1 MENRETN
8 NNVFLE
14 SEGGSKRLIGI
25 VAIVGGILFILFL
38 GLLSFN
44 FGSNSSDKEKEEN
57 NKNALDMLNANNML
71 NTNNSDSNNEARF
84 GEEDNFT
91 EVQSSGKGLLSD
103 LGLENQQNS
112 NDLVDS
118 VKNNQT
124 FEAQPIFNE
133 SFAAQSQKEQQPW
146 WLTKDGFIKPRIIKG
161 TSVGVISPRG
171 GESAK
176 ESNEQQKQNERF
188 DPAEME
194 QKTLQALNSMI
205 EQTKNIDY
213 NALMTANAEAQA
225 AAGISGFS
233 ESTDYRQNTEFKGEV
248 YQPTSAYFS
257 TFDQS
262 LLLPKNTYIPCS
274 LQTKIVSE
282 LKGSIGCIVASDI
295 YSANG
300 QTLLIEKGSQISGSY
315 TNADVT
321 DGSSRLYV
329 IWSEIRTPNNIVIP
343 VDSGGTDALGGA
355 GIEGERDNHYVTR
368 FGAAILLSIIDGTIK
383 SLGQYVNAQIAP
395 NTQMYSPMQA
405 NQLAN
410 TALRQTINIKPT
422 IYRQHGDLV
431 GVYVNKDI
439 DFSKVYQL
447 RLKK

>member
-1 MENRETN
+1 MENREAN
-8 NNVFLE
+8 SNVLLE
-14 SEGGSKRLIGI
+14 SEGGSKRIIGV
-25 VAIVGGILFILFL
+25 VAIVGGALFILL
-38 GLLSFN
+38 LILLSLS
-44 FGSNSSDKEKEEN
+44 FGSDSGDKEKDEN
-57 NKNALDMLNANNML
+57 NKNALNMLNANNNDL
-71 NTNNSDSNNEARF
+71 GNEAEF
-84 GEEDNFT
+84 GQDNGFM
-91 EVQSSGKGLLSD
+91 EVESSGKGLLND
-103 LGLENQQNS
+103 LGLEQNS

-124 FEAQPIFNE
+124 FEPQLTFNE
-133 SFAAQSQKEQQPW
+133 NFGNQSPKEEQPW
-146 WLTKDGFIKPRIIKG
+146 WLTKDGFMKPRIIKG
-161 TSVGVISPRG
+161 SSAGVISPRG
-171 GESAK
+171 GEAAK
-176 ESNEQQKQNERF
+176 ESNEQQKKQDKLN
-188 DPAEME
+188 PAEME
-194 QKTLQALNSMI
+194 QKTLQALNNMLD
-205 EQTKNIDY
+205 QTKNIDY
-213 NALMTANAEAQA
+213 NALMSANAEAQA
-225 AAGISGFS
+225 AAGLSGMDFGS
-233 ESTDYRQNTEFKGEV
+233 DTSYRQNTDFKGEV
-248 YQPTSAYFS
+248 YQPTSAFYSPFN
-257 TFDQS
+257 QS

-343 VDSGGTDALGGA
+343 VDSGGVDALGGA
-355 GIEGERDNHYVTR
+355 GIEGNRDNHYATR
-368 FGAAILLSIIDGTIK
+368 FGAAILLSVIDGTIK

-395 NTQMYSPMQA
+395 NAQMYSPMQA

-422 IYRQHGDLV
+422 IYRNHGDLV

-447 RLKK
+447 RLRSKK

>member
-1 MENRETN
+1 MENKEAN
-8 NNVFLE
+8 DNVLLE
-14 SEGGSKRLIGI
+14 NEGGSKRLIGI
-25 VAIVGGILFILFL
+25 VAIVGGVLFILFL

-44 FGSNSSDKEKEEN
+44 FSSNSSDKEKEEN
-57 NKNALDMLNANNML
+57 NKNALDMLNANN
-71 NTNNSDSNNEARF
+71 SDSNNETRF
-84 GEEDNFT
+84 GEEDTFT

-118 VKNNQT
+118 VKNDQT
-124 FEAQPIFNE
+124 FEAQPTFNE
-133 SFAAQSQKEQQPW
+133 NFVAESQKEQQPW

-161 TSVGVISPRG
+161 ASAGVISPRG
-171 GESAK
+171 GEAAK
-176 ESNEQQKQNERF
+176 ESSEQQKQQEKL
-188 DPAEME
+188 DPVEME
-194 QKTLQALNSMI
+194 QKTLQALNKMLD
-205 EQTKNIDY
+205 QTANIDY
-213 NALMTANAEAQA
+213 SALMTANAEAQE
-225 AAGISGFS
+225 AAGIAGMGIGGDSPS
-233 ESTDYRQNTEFKGEV
+233 YRQNSEFKGEV
-248 YQPTSAYFS
+248 HQPTSAAFS
-257 TFDQS
+257 PFDQS

-282 LKGSIGCIVASDI
+282 LKGSIGCIVATDI

-343 VDSGGTDALGGA
+343 VDSGGVDPLGGA

-368 FGAAILLSIIDGTIK
+368 FGAAILLSVIDGTIK
-383 SLGQYVNAQIAP
+383 SQIAP
-395 NTQMYSPMQA
+395 NTQMFSPMQA

-422 IYRQHGDLV
+422 IYRNHGDLV

-447 RLKK
+447 RLRKKQ

>member
-1 MENRETN
+1 MDNREVTHN
-8 NNVFLE
+8 NNILLE

-25 VAIVGGILFILFL
+25 VAIVGGVLFILFL

-57 NKNALDMLNANNML
+57 NKNALDMLNA
-71 NTNNSDSNNEARF
+71 NNSDSNNEARF

-118 VKNNQT
+118 VRNNQI
-124 FEAQPIFNE
+124 FEAQPTFNE
-133 SFAAQSQKEQQPW
+133 NFAAQSQKEQQPW

-171 GESAK
+171 GEAAK
-176 ESNEQQKQNERF
+176 ESSDKQKEKL

-225 AAGISGFS
+225 AAGISGFN

-343 VDSGGTDALGGA
+343 VDSGGTDPLGGA
-355 GIEGERDNHYVTR
+355 GIEGDRDNHYVTR

-422 IYRQHGDLV
+422 IYRNQGDLV

>member
-8 NNVFLE
+8 SNVFLE
-14 SEGGSKRLIGI
+14 SEGGSKRIVGI
-25 VAIVGGILFILFL
+25 VALVCGVLFILFL
-38 GLLSFN
+38 AMLSLSF
-44 FGSNSSDKEKEEN
+44 GGDSSDKEKDD
-57 NKNALDMLNANNML
+57 NKNNALDMFNHHSEA
-71 NTNNSDSNNEARF
+71 DSKATF
-84 GEEDNFT
+84 EEYDNFT
-91 EVQSSGKGLLSD
+91 EIESSGKGLLSD
-103 LGLENQQNS
+103 LGLDSNQNS
-112 NDLVDS
+112 NDLVNS
-118 VKNNQT
+118 VKNNET
-124 FEAQPIFNE
+124 FEAQGTLNFNE
-133 SFAAQSQKEQQPW
+133 NFGLESPKEQQPW
-146 WLTKDGFIKPRIIKG
+146 WLTKDGFMKPRIIKG
-161 TSVGVISPRG
+161 ASAGVISPRG
-171 GESAK
+171 GETAK
-176 ESNEQQKQNERF
+176 ESNIQKQETLS
-188 DPAEME
+188 PVEME
-194 QKTLQALNSMI
+194 QKTLQALNKMI
-205 EQTKNIDY
+205 EQTSNIDY
-213 NALMTANAEAQA
+213 QALMSANAEAQE
-225 AAGISGFS
+225 AAGLSGIGMGGD
-233 ESTDYRQNTEFKGEV
+233 STAYRQNSEFKGEV
-248 YQPTSAYFS
+248 YQPTSAFYS
-257 TFDQS
+257 PFDQS

-355 GIEGERDNHYVTR
+355 GIEGDRDNHYVTR

-395 NTQMYSPMQA
+395 NAQIYSPTQA

-422 IYRQHGDLV
+422 IYRNQGDLV

-447 RLKK
+447 RLRNKR